1 VASDL
6 DLFFTI
12 FSPNLL
18 LLEFRFLYSSDID
31 QLKSLVQD
39 HKHYQII
46 LVCKAELVAELY
58 NIIIEYDI
66 DEIFTLGVCTE
77 VNIKDKKVTMITS
90 NEQDLRFHIL
100 CAAIR
105 CTHPAETI
113 QRQQENHGLANLSA
127 TAILKLL
134 KQVELIL

>member
-6 DLFFTI
+6 DLFFYHI
-12 FSPNLL
+12 FFESLIIGVL
-18 LLEFRFLYSSDID
+18 FLYSSDIE

-46 LVCKAELVAELY
+46 LVCTAELVAELY
-58 NIIIEYDI
+58 NIIIEYDVN
-66 DEIFTLGVCTE
+66 EIFTLGVCTE

-90 NEQDLRFHIL
+90 NEQDLRFYIL

-105 CTHPAETI
+105 YTHHAETI
-113 QRQQENHGLANLSA
+113 QRQQETHGLANLSV

-134 KQVELIL
+134 KQVEHIV